1 MIEKV
6 RVPRK
11 VYSELMIINREV
23 HYSADY
29 PLAVKKAEDN
39 GFLHAAEWL
48 KGNEDLYKKGFARGF
63 EPQD

>member
-11 VYSELMIINREV
+11 VYDELMIVNREV
-23 HYSADY
+23 HYSTDY
-29 PLAVKKAEDN
+29 AVAVRKAEDN

-48 KGNEDLYKKGFARGF
+48 KSNEDLYKKGFARGF